1 MSDLTGQTVANT
13 YKDLIQAPNSNNGVS
28 FVGGTVLTDG
38 LGNKLPLKFKRHTG
52 NDGGSG
58 DDAEIHIG
66 TVDPGV
72 VYEETSLIALSSN
85 QAINITAQEEIN
97 IQSLTDTG
105 SVIIEGTNMQLIGNG
120 TNALMGGVVLTGLSG
135 EGNTFLSQAQL
146 DGIETLPV
154 GADEA
159 SRRVIF
165 ASSLIPNSNADYDI
179 GSPEK
184 KVRHLYLSPNSLYF
198 ENDTSETNNV
208 SLASVS
214 MYSVGLSALANTR
227 AITISPVTDGVKGES
242 QFVASE
248 SYAFHDQPLST
259 EPAQFGTESLVH
271 IAPGVQDGN
280 QYNIH
285 APDFAGQTKTVVLS
299 AVDDVFKPNIGC
311 PSAIVS
317 HVDGSIYSN
326 VQFATN
332 GSATDIVWVLECRAI
347 QVADSLCWLMTLPNE
362 PEHSTV
368 AYS

>member
-1 MSDLTGQTVANT
+1 
-13 YKDLIQAPNSNNGVS
+13 
-28 FVGGTVLTDG
+28 
-38 LGNKLPLKFKRHTG
+38 
-52 NDGGSG
+52 
-58 DDAEIHIG
+58 
-66 TVDPGV
+66 
-72 VYEETSLIALSSN
+72 
-85 QAINITAQEEIN
+85 
-97 IQSLTDTG
+97 
-105 SVIIEGTNMQLIGNG
+105 
-120 TNALMGGVVLTGLSG
+120 
-135 EGNTFLSQAQL
+135 
-146 DGIETLPV
+146 
-154 GADEA
+154 
-159 SRRVIF
+159 
-165 ASSLIPNSNADYDI
+165 
-179 GSPEK
+179 
-184 KVRHLYLSPNSLYF
+184 
-198 ENDTSETNNV
+198 
-208 SLASVS
+208 

-248 SYAFHDQPLST
+248 SYAFHDQPSPT

-326 VQFATN
+326 VQFEANST
-332 GSATDIVWVLECRAI
+332 TDTIWVLECRAI